1 MNPSALEV
9 YQHFIWKGEHS
20 DMAKHLFDGPVI
32 TMGGFIER
40 ARKIREEYASTGW
53 HTEERREEAIKIIRN
68 ANRRLG
74 SLTPKVTESIE
85 QLHMGSVEAGH
96 QSIVMGG
103 PCYVLNKAAS
113 ALSLASM
120 GTASGLQL
128 SSIFFVADYDGVQP
142 ELINHR
148 TPNMGQEGNLVS
160 FPVGKEYEFSP
171 VSAVPLPGNKWY
183 NQVEDSIRNSY
194 RPLMKSAEGP
204 ARIVLDE
211 RLEQALALTR
221 WAYHNSETLGEWGM
235 RIMDRLFNIEGNLGI
250 PLLPASDDGIRKLL
264 TMGLELLLARKN
276 REKFLAA
283 YEAATAMIL
292 EHGFKSSIGARDG
305 SYVPFFYECLGK
317 DCYRA
322 RIELTYH
329 ENGSKAV
336 LKGKCPTCGDDIEI
350 EINADSPDLSD
361 YAGSLS
367 LRVDS
372 RQIAVDTILPIVA
385 HVGGSGETAYY
396 AQVIP
401 AARDLKIP
409 FPVFVRYPRAY
420 FNTPWSEELA
430 GALKEKELP
439 VLHNADMFKTAGKI
453 GRLRKKKRYEEMN
466 SMLEEFENIL
476 FTSHSELNEKHAI
489 LEDQRIQGVAKDDES
504 ILVDKLMIER
514 YLSWTYGQ
522 FARGKLNQEGSW
534 LWIEW
539 AMNTGFP
546 DLFGPYFRAHV
557 GEMKNGATY
566 FVNFIL

>member
-1 MNPSALEV
+1 MNPSALEI
-9 YQHFIWKGEHS
+9 YQRFVWKGEHS
-20 DMAKHLFDGPVI
+20 DLAKDLFDVPVR
-32 TMGGFIER
+32 TMSGFIER
-40 ARKIREEYASTGW
+40 AKKIREGYSNTGW
-53 HTEERREEAIKIIRN
+53 HTEERKEEAIKAIRN

-74 SLTPKVTESIE
+74 SLTPKVAESIE
-85 QLHMGSVEAGH
+85 KLYGGTVEAGH

-113 ALSLASM
+113 ALSLMSM
-120 GTASGLQL
+120 GTATDLQI

-148 TPNMGQEGNLVS
+148 TPNMGQEGHLVR
-160 FPVGKEYEFSP
+160 FPVDKEYEFSP

-183 NQVEDSIRNSY
+183 NQVEEDIRNSY
-194 RPLMKSAEGP
+194 RPLMKAVEKS
-204 ARIVLDE
+204 ARIVFNE

-221 WAYHNSETLGEWGM
+221 WAYHNSETLGELGM
-235 RIMDRLFNIEGNLGI
+235 RIMNRLFNIEGNLGI
-250 PLLPASDDGIRKLL
+250 PLLPASDVSVRRLL
-264 TMGLELLLARKN
+264 SMGLELLLAKRN

-283 YEAATAMIL
+283 QEAARKML
-292 EHGFKSSIGARDG
+292 LKHGFRLSIGARDG

-322 RIELTYH
+322 RIELAYH
-329 ENGSKAV
+329 ENGQKAV
-336 LKGKCPTCGDDIEI
+336 LKGKCPTCGSDIEI
-350 EINADSPDLSD
+350 EVDAESPDLSD
-361 YAGSLS
+361 YAERLS

-372 RQIAVDTILPIVA
+372 RQIAVDTILPVVA
-385 HVGGSGETAYY
+385 HIGGSGETAYY

-401 AARDLKIP
+401 AARDLEIP

-420 FNTPWSEELA
+420 FNTPWSEALA
-430 GALKEKELP
+430 NALKEKDIP
-439 VLHNADMFKTAGKI
+439 VLHSSDMFKTTGKI
-453 GRLRKKKRYEEMN
+453 SRFRKKKRYEEMN
-466 SMLEEFENIL
+466 SMLEEFEIIL
-476 FTSHSELNEKHAI
+476 YTSHSELHQKHAN
-489 LEDQRIQGVAKDDES
+489 LEEQRIQGEAKDDES

-522 FARGKLNQEGSW
+522 FTTGKLNQEGSW

-539 AMNTGFP
+539 ALNTGFP

-557 GEMKNGATY
+557 GEMMNGASY